1 MGSAGADL
9 PVGVGAK
16 AVLEKVFSATQADN
30 GKFANIRVA
39 GWKEKPGLNQYDGKN
54 PPW

>member
-9 PVGVGAK
+9 PVEVGAK
-16 AVLEKVFSATQADN
+16 AVLEQVFSATQDDN

-39 GWKEKPGLNQYDGKN
+39 GWEEKPRLSQYDGKG